1 VQRPYAFRPL
11 SERRKGPSPKGAVL
25 RRGGLSLSGGDCLL
39 SEEDFGLHTPAI
51 RAFKLVHRKVAARWM
66 LLDGGEPYWL
76 AASRAGIVHKEVK
89 RHGGVL
95 CELRDGG
102 ARATVELFAGKNLG
116 NALLLANPFGGVNSR
131 QEGKLAHG
139 L

>member
-1 VQRPYAFRPL
+1 V
-11 SERRKGPSPKGAVL
+11 
-25 RRGGLSLSGGDCLL
+25 L
-39 SEEDFGLHTPAI
+39 SEEDFGLYTPAV

-66 LLDGGEPYWL
+66 LLDSSEPYWL

-89 RHGGVL
+89 RHDGVL
-95 CELRDGG
+95 CKLRDGG
-102 ARATVELFAGKNLG
+102 ARAAIKLFAGKNLG